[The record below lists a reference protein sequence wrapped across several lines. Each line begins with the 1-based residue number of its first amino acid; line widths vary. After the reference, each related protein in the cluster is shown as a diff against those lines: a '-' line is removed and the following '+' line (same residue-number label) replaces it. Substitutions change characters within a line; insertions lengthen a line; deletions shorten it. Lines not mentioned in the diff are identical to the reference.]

1 MQINE
6 FIEATSRLEKYYAK
20 EYTKD
25 QLEIMYDELKHLDIS
40 RYKKLIAVVMHSE
53 KYLPKLPA
61 FFDADK
67 NTPYEEKK
75 QKEKVYCKKCNST
88 GYVTYT
94 KVIKDGTS
102 EFKNTYVALC
112 DCGNARQY
120 KGWEIQDKLHSSNFH
135 IPSIRELGL
144 EG

>member
-40 RYKKLIAVVMHSE
+40 RYKKLISVVMHSE

-67 NTPYEEKK
+67 N
-75 QKEKVYCKKCNST
+75 
-88 GYVTYT
+88 
-94 KVIKDGTS
+94 
-102 EFKNTYVALC
+102 KN
-112 DCGNARQY
+112 
-120 KGWEIQDKLHSSNFH
+120 
-135 IPSIRELGL
+135 
-144 EG
+144 